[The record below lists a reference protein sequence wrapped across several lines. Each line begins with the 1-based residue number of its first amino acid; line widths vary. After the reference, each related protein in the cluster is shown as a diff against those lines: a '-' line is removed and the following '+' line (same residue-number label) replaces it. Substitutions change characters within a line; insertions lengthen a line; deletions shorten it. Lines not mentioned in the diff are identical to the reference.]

1 MIRSFAGEGAAGTL
15 RGALALLVV
24 ISILSVAVALAY
36 ERHWEEFWQLVP
48 WPTLVLSGLALV
60 ALVLRT
66 SRTTI
71 RIARIVAVLVLVA
84 ALLGIWRHFDHNY
97 GTAVMDQDYAD
108 RWTQMPVVERVWTVA
123 NGSVGHVPVPA
134 AGAPGSGR
142 RDTLDDHTGP
152 GRAIQAEDRGLTPET
167 LATARHSAARRSAVG
182 QASEVRRAEDSS
194 FDR

>member
-1 MIRSFAGEGAAGTL
+1 M
-15 RGALALLVV
+15 ALLVV

-48 WPTLVLSGLALV
+48 WPSLVLSGLALV

-66 SRTTI
+66 SRATI
-71 RIARIVAVLVLVA
+71 RIARIVAVLVLVT

-108 RWTQMPVVERVWTVA
+108 RWGEMPVVERVWTVA

-134 AGAPGSGR
+134 AGAMVPVGVTLWMTTLGLKDNSRREAEESGR
-142 RDTLDDHTGP
+142 
-152 GRAIQAEDRGLTPET
+152 AK
-167 LATARHSAARRSAVG
+167 
-182 QASEVRRAEDSS
+182 
-194 FDR
+194 

>member
-1 MIRSFAGEGAAGTL
+1 MS
-15 RGALALLVV
+15 LLVV

-48 WPTLVLSGLALV
+48 WATLVLSGLALV
-60 ALVLRT
+60 ALVVRM

-71 RIARIVAVLVLVA
+71 RIARIVAVLVVVT

-108 RWTQMPVVERVWTVA
+108 RWAEMPVVERVWTVA

-134 AGAPGSGR
+134 AGALVPVGM
-142 RDTLDDHTGP
+142 TLWMTTVGL
-152 GRAIQAEDRGLTPET
+152 GEQSRLKAE
-167 LATARHSAARRSAVG
+167 ARR
-182 QASEVRRAEDSS
+182 RAP
-194 FDR
+194 

>member
-1 MIRSFAGEGAAGTL
+1 M
-15 RGALALLVV
+15 ALLVV

-48 WPTLVLSGLALV
+48 WATLVLSGLALV
-60 ALVLRT
+60 ALVVRM

-108 RWTQMPVVERVWTVA
+108 RWAEMPVVERVWTVT

-134 AGAPGSGR
+134 AGALVPVGMTLWMTTLGLGEQSR
-142 RDTLDDHTGP
+142 RKT
-152 GRAIQAEDRGLTPET
+152 E
-167 LATARHSAARRSAVG
+167 ARR
-182 QASEVRRAEDSS
+182 RAP
-194 FDR
+194 

>member
-1 MIRSFAGEGAAGTL
+1 MIRSFAGEGTAGTL
-15 RGALALLVV
+15 RGAMALLVV

-48 WPTLVLSGLALV
+48 WATLVLSGLALV
-60 ALVLRT
+60 ALVVRM

-108 RWTQMPVVERVWTVA
+108 RWAEMPVVERVWTVT

-134 AGAPGSGR
+134 AGALVPVGMTLWMTTLGLGEQSR
-142 RDTLDDHTGP
+142 RKT
-152 GRAIQAEDRGLTPET
+152 E
-167 LATARHSAARRSAVG
+167 ARR
-182 QASEVRRAEDSS
+182 RAP
-194 FDR
+194 